1 MNVISPIAQ
10 LVPGST
16 SLLNL
21 EQHYSQPVRY
31 VRFTVNVKFR
41 LTISVGCFYISVIH
55 LTFQG

>member
-41 LTISVGCFYISVIH
+41 LTISVRCFYISV
-55 LTFQG
+55 